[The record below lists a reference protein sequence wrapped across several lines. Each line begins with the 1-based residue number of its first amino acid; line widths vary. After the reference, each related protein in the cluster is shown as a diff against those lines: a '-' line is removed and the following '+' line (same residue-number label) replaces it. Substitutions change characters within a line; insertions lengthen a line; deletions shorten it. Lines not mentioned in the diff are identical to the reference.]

1 MRYVLPAGLLTSLH
15 FLRGDYQ
22 TERKVNLDE
31 TPSLIGVPTFFGGT
45 DVVARD
51 SQTKFIEKMLVVLSA
66 NLMKEEEICT
76 AEQWQAN
83 LTASRVIIAACLF
96 VQSQISSPKSNSALY
111 RLIDKSLGINS
122 ENYLDD
128 EDKEICFLAAN
139 RIINSSISALDDANI
154 ALRKAHMKPISEAEW
169 NKFSMF
175 LSNASIK
182 KVSVNPYTN
191 YPITSITQPMFGAA
205 FSYTGATIGFLSG
218 DMISNSTRLMST
230 KFQATA
236 LIGSTLLML
245 GPAGPMGVALFSQV
259 IAGKLISGL
268 CSVSMAHVLGTVMG
282 IAGQGVGMA
291 IGLPMDWVYRMVWK
305 TVALIA
311 AYGHYENTS
320 TGIRIADGKTM
331 MNGIVIEVTP
341 LDQLPEGYEQK
352 SIELKED
359 GKIYMDG
366 KEVEVPETGLQL
378 PPEVLA
384 ELKAQ
389 FELMKKEAA
398 PEETAPLVPTL

>member
-1 MRYVLPAGLLTSLH
+1 MRYVLPAGLLTNLH
-15 FLRGDYQ
+15 FLRGNYQ
-22 TERKVNLDE
+22 NERKVNLDE
-31 TPSLIGVPTFFGGT
+31 TPSLIGIPTFFGGT

-51 SQTKFIEKMLVVLSA
+51 RQTKFIEKMLVVLSA
-66 NLMKEEEICT
+66 NLMKEEEIHT

-83 LTASRVIIAACLF
+83 LTASRVVIAACLF
-96 VQSQISSPKSNSALY
+96 VQSEISSPQSNSALY
-111 RLIDKSLGINS
+111 CLINKSLGINS

-128 EDKEICFLAAN
+128 EDREICFLAAN

-169 NKFSMF
+169 NKFSRF
-175 LSNASIK
+175 LSDSSIK

-259 IAGKLISGL
+259 IAGKLITGL

-305 TVALIA
+305 TMALIS
-311 AYGHYENTS
+311 AYGDYENTS
-320 TGIRIADGKTM
+320 TGIRIADGKTI

-352 SIELKED
+352 TIELKED
-359 GKIYMDG
+359 GKIYIDE
-366 KEVEVPETGLQL
+366 KEVEIPETGLQL

-389 FELMKKEAA
+389 FELMKKEAPA
-398 PEETAPLVPTL
+398 EDTTHLVPTL